1 VEEETGNID
10 VEKIEIAIT
19 EKTKAIIP
27 VHLYGQMCD
36 MKAIN
41 EIARKYNLFVIED
54 AAHCIEG
61 QRDGIGPG
69 QLSDAAVFSFYAT
82 KNITS
87 GEGGAIVTN
96 NRDLYEKLIKYRLHG
111 MSKNASERHTAAN
124 YQHWDMELLGYKCN
138 MSDLQASLLE
148 PQLKNIEKYL
158 LARENICMQYENSLF
173 SFKNIKF
180 PKVMKN
186 SKHARHL
193 FTTWVDRKE
202 RYRVLHDLL
211 EQGIGVAVIYLAV
224 HLLTIM
230 ILELRKDTF
239 LWPSA
244 LATLPYLSR
253 CIRY

>member
-1 VEEETGNID
+1 MDVEEKFAEYLSTNFCVGVSSWTSGNFITLKALGIGFGDEIITTPMSFIATSNTIIQSGAIPVFVDVEEETGNIN
-10 VEKIEIAIT
+10 VEKIESAIT

-111 MSKNASERHTAAN
+111 MSKSASERHTAAN

-138 MSDLQASLLE
+138 MYDLQASLLE
-148 PQLKNIEKYL
+148 PQLKNIEKYSNL
-158 LARENICMQYENSLF
+158 
-173 SFKNIKF
+173 IKF
-180 PKVMKN
+180 N
-186 SKHARHL
+186 
-193 FTTWVDRKE
+193 
-202 RYRVLHDLL
+202 
-211 EQGIGVAVIYLAV
+211 GICLMLNA
-224 HLLTIM
+224 
-230 ILELRKDTF
+230 KK
-239 LWPSA
+239 
-244 LATLPYLSR
+244 
-253 CIRY
+253 